1 MKGRPTKNVLIAYP
15 GMSMMNSNGLPAVM
29 TGKLYDDI
37 LAAAGARNVFAGA
50 DTEMTSKLNAEQFAA
65 ADVQLLAIGLFTADD
80 DLKDLA
86 GQLFSTYPRW
96 PAASGNQFV
105 PVAGSVYFGPLN
117 PATHRPVARWNAPTW
132 RWRRSRKP
140 YTRTPTGDLDGA
152 DDRGSR

>member
-105 PVAGSVYFGPLN
+105 PVADSVYFGPLN
-117 PATHRPVARWNAPTW
+117 YLAVEKIAKAVHP
-132 RWRRSRKP
+132 
-140 YTRTPTGDLDGA
+140 DA
-152 DDRGSR
+152 DW